1 MGPFRPAGT
10 PRAPLAPAPGA
21 GRPSRVPGAGV
32 GRLRGSRAAAGA
44 RAAGKTSKMG
54 QIRRTV
60 FGLPRDARDR
70 AVQRESLFFGV
81 VGALL
86 GYNYEKREALAPTDE
101 FFLS

>member
-21 GRPSRVPGAGV
+21 ARPSRVPGAGV

-54 QIRRTV
+54 QIRRIWSPPGCERSCCST
-60 FGLPRDARDR
+60 
-70 AVQRESLFFGV
+70 REWDSSAFLYIASAESRSSLFV
-81 VGALL
+81 TRRAT
-86 GYNYEKREALAPTDE
+86 EALPK
-101 FFLS
+101 

>member
-32 GRLRGSRAAAGA
+32 GRLRGSRAAAGG

-54 QIRRTV
+54 QIRRIWSPPGRERSCCST
-60 FGLPRDARDR
+60 
-70 AVQRESLFFGV
+70 RESLF
-81 VGALL
+81 
-86 GYNYEKREALAPTDE
+86 
-101 FFLS
+101 